1 MNIYVSSLGCV
12 RNQVDSEV
20 MAGRLSRCGHILC
33 ESPESADVIV
43 INTCAFIE
51 SAAEQAVD
59 EILTL
64 CEFKK
69 QGSCTKVVVTGCLP
83 QRYGRQA
90 AESMPEVDVFLG
102 TGAYESIEEAVN
114 GKLQPGTCLLP
125 PPSRQ
130 PLPSWD
136 TARIH
141 DTWPV
146 AYIKVMEGCARRCT
160 YCIIPEL
167 RGPIRSRQAD
177 DVAREAGLLADKGFA
192 EIILAGQETTSWG
205 TDLDAG
211 QSLADLLEKTA
222 CAAYGVRLRFLYGH
236 PEMIDDRLLKT
247 VAEHPCICRYF
258 DIPVQH
264 VSSRV
269 LKRMGRRYDRRK
281 LMECIERIRGAMPD
295 AALRTTVL
303 VGFPGETDA
312 DFDELLEFV
321 EQAGFDHLGAFIY
334 SDADDLA
341 SHRLDGHV
349 DPQTAQD
356 RHDLLMQRQADISL
370 DKNREKIGSRVEVL
384 VEGRAED
391 GRFYGRTR
399 LQAPEVDGVTFIETQ
414 TAEIGKCMDIR
425 ITDADEYDL
434 TGVPE

>member
-1 MNIYVSSLGCV
+1 MNIYLSSLGCV

-20 MAGRLSRCGHILC
+20 MLGRLSRSGHILC

-69 QGSCTKVVVTGCLP
+69 QGSCSKIIVTGCLP
-83 QRYGRQA
+83 QRYGRQT

-114 GKLQPGTCLLP
+114 GKLPAGTCLLP
-125 PPSRQ
+125 PPSGQ

-146 AYIKVMEGCARRCT
+146 AYIKVMEGCARHCT

-167 RGPIRSRQAD
+167 RGPIRSRHAD
-177 DVAREAGLLADKGFA
+177 DVAREAGLLAEKGFA

-205 TDLDAG
+205 TDLNTG
-211 QSLADLLEKTA
+211 ESLADLLEKTA
-222 CAAYGVRLRFLYGH
+222 HSAYGTRLRFLYGH
-236 PEMIDDRLLKT
+236 PEMIDDRLIKT
-247 VAEHPCICRYF
+247 IAEHPHICRYF

-281 LMECIERIRGAMPD
+281 LMECIERIREALPD

-312 DFDELLEFV
+312 DFDELLDFV
-321 EQAGFDHLGAFIY
+321 EQAEFDHLGAFIY

-370 DKNREKIGSRVEVL
+370 NKNREKIGSRVEVL

-399 LQAPEVDGVTFIETQ
+399 LQAPEVDGVTFIEAQ
-414 TAEIGKCMDIR
+414 TAEIGKCIDIR

-434 TGVPE
+434 TGVPV